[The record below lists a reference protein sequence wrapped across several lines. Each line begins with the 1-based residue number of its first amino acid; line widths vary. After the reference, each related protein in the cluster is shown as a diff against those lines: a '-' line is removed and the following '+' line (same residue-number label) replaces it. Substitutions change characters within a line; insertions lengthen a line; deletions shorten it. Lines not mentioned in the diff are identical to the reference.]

1 MISSHPHFNKIFL
14 GEAGYWLRYNYLG
27 MEDAVKVITNNRE
40 YYVGAS
46 VINNLDELKTLTSST
61 HGYILYDYMAQ
72 LEVQM
77 QLLHFLQQVN
87 LTTSKSIDLTSNDDI
102 S

>member
-1 MISSHPHFNKIFL
+1 MKKIRTPKFGCIDFNCSHF
-14 GEAGYWLRYNYLG
+14 G
-27 MEDAVKVITNNRE
+27 
-40 YYVGAS
+40 
-46 VINNLDELKTLTSST
+46 TSC
-61 HGYILYDYMAQ
+61 LQ